1 MENRLQNLNIER
13 AVLSSIIFEPS
24 LYEDIVSAIRA
35 EDFYLPDHQAI
46 FKAMGELEAND
57 QPIDEEFLKNRLI
70 KNGKFNEE
78 SFAQIL
84 LANPLSHTKAYVEE
98 IKEKSIKR
106 ELIKLTS
113 VIKDVALDQDLPS
126 EDVLDI
132 VQKTIYDISM
142 DSNTREFKESPDMV
156 RSTLDHIREM
166 KARGNN
172 GVIGV
177 DTGFAEL
184 NDLTAGFGDGDL
196 IIIAARPA
204 MGKCLAK
211 GTKIL
216 MYDGQLK
223 VVEDI
228 KVGELLMGD
237 DSTPR
242 KVLSLA
248 RGREEMYWVKQ
259 NKGVDYRVN
268 SSHVLSLK
276 RSRNEGKHKHGD
288 VLNIPIK
295 EYIQKSNKFKTNYKG
310 YKVPV
315 KFMQKEL
322 SVEPYFIG
330 LWLGDGRKDDVRIA
344 TMDKEIIQYLKE
356 YAKILNLKLVKSKDS
371 PKCPM
376 YSITNE
382 KHINVKKDFSLQREI
397 RKLNLI
403 YNKHIPFDYL
413 INSTQNRL
421 ELLAGLLDSDGH
433 YDKYCNGYEITQK
446 DKDLS
451 IQIKFLADSLGF
463 RTSLK
468 TKKATIK
475 SIGFECDVYRIRIF
489 GDVDKIPVK
498 IEHKKALPWFGKR
511 SWNQTGIKVEFD
523 KVDDYYGFE
532 IDGNSLF
539 LLEDMTVTH
548 NTAVTLNFAQKALDD
563 GRGVAMFSLE
573 MPAEQL
579 MLRLLSAKTSIP
591 LQKLRVGDLNDEEWT
606 NLSRATDIMSTQKLF
621 VDDDSVINIHQLKSK
636 LRKIKGQHP
645 EIAICIIDYLQL
657 MNGTGNK
664 DRHLEVSEISRG
676 LKLLA
681 RELNMPIIALSQ
693 LNRGV
698 ESRNDKRP
706 MLSDIRES
714 GSIEQDADMIL
725 FVYRDD
731 VYRMREEKEREKKA
745 KAEGKEYKSDFFEK
759 PEEDTELIVGK
770 NRNGPI
776 GVANI
781 VFQKRFTRFV
791 DKGNVPVEI
800 VYEGADINAQYSHPD
815 NIDLPPI

>member
-24 LYEDIVSAIRA
+24 LYEDIVSAIKP

-46 FKAMGELEAND
+46 FKAMGELEASD

-84 LANPLSHTKAYVEE
+84 LANPLSHTRAYVEE

-142 DSNTREFKESPDMV
+142 DSNTREFKESIDMV
-156 RSTLDHIREM
+156 KSTIDHIREM

-184 NDLTAGFGDGDL
+184 NDLTSGFGDGDL

-204 MGKCLAK
+204 MGK
-211 GTKIL
+211 
-216 MYDGQLK
+216 
-223 VVEDI
+223 
-228 KVGELLMGD
+228 
-237 DSTPR
+237 
-242 KVLSLA
+242 
-248 RGREEMYWVKQ
+248 
-259 NKGVDYRVN
+259 
-268 SSHVLSLK
+268 
-276 RSRNEGKHKHGD
+276 
-288 VLNIPIK
+288 
-295 EYIQKSNKFKTNYKG
+295 
-310 YKVPV
+310 
-315 KFMQKEL
+315 
-322 SVEPYFIG
+322 
-330 LWLGDGRKDDVRIA
+330 
-344 TMDKEIIQYLKE
+344 
-356 YAKILNLKLVKSKDS
+356 
-371 PKCPM
+371 
-376 YSITNE
+376 
-382 KHINVKKDFSLQREI
+382 
-397 RKLNLI
+397 
-403 YNKHIPFDYL
+403 
-413 INSTQNRL
+413 
-421 ELLAGLLDSDGH
+421 
-433 YDKYCNGYEITQK
+433 
-446 DKDLS
+446 
-451 IQIKFLADSLGF
+451 
-463 RTSLK
+463 TS
-468 TKKATIK
+468 
-475 SIGFECDVYRIRIF
+475 
-489 GDVDKIPVK
+489 
-498 IEHKKALPWFGKR
+498 
-511 SWNQTGIKVEFD
+511 
-523 KVDDYYGFE
+523 
-532 IDGNSLF
+532 
-539 LLEDMTVTH
+539 
-548 NTAVTLNFAQKALDD
+548 VTLNFAQKALDD

-591 LQKLRVGDLNDEEWT
+591 LQKLRVGDLNDDEWT
-606 NLSRATDIMSTQKLF
+606 NLTRATDVMSRQKLF

-645 EIAICIIDYLQL
+645 DISLCIIDYLQL

-714 GSIEQDADMIL
+714 GSIEQDADLIL

-759 PEEDTELIVGK
+759 PEEETELIVGK

-791 DKGNVPVEI
+791 DRGNVPVEI
-800 VYEGADINAQYSHPD
+800 VYEDADINAQHSHVD
-815 NIDLPPI
+815 NFDLPPI